1 MWKCRSLCYGLE
13 MDMKHLFPVVTAA
26 LLVGTAIL
34 AAQTVDLPTS
44 KQLIGE
50 IPGHPQRINSL
61 PMTMAVSPDGR
72 YVVTVNAGY
81 GTYESHYDQ
90 SLAVVDTQSGTLTD
104 FPDKRTLTE
113 VAKQT
118 LYSGL
123 AFSRDGKHLYASLA
137 SLTNPTGNGKDATG
151 SGVVVYSFTDG
162 KIAPERLI
170 PIPLA
175 QLAPGKYTRLIGDT
189 EGDKGVPFPAAI
201 AVVGPA
207 GSEKLLV
214 AGNLSDDVLLLD
226 PATGTIEKRFDL
238 SESDAVPATYPIA
251 LAVTKDNQR
260 AYVALWN
267 ASEIVELDL
276 THASVAR
283 KLALLKPPSAVAPGT
298 HPCALEF
305 SPDGRTLY
313 VALSNRDAVAAVNV
327 GPDAHGAQFSLKG
340 FFDTRL
346 PAQSYFGAEPE
357 ALAVNADGTRLYVAN
372 SASDAVAVI
381 DTTKLTAKASKRE
394 MIEPIGFVPTE
405 WMPMSMAFLPSA
417 TGGRL
422 YVATAKGKGTGPNN
436 FPQAQTGEASGR
448 RAHSPTTYIASLLH
462 GSLATL
468 DAADIEKN
476 LPTFTTVVLESN
488 RMKAAEEKITFAG
501 GAHDRIKHV
510 IYIIKENRTYDQIFG
525 DLAKDGKPVGNG
537 DPTLTMYGA
546 SITPNLHKLALQFGV
561 LDNFFDSGEVSGD
574 GHVWSTAAIGTDYL
588 EKTWQ
593 QSYRGGQRTY
603 DFEGVVAENYPLL
616 QKIPDVNEPTS
627 GYLWG
632 NLAAHKKTYYHFGE
646 FISTTFCNEARVAD
660 PQMGPLLKGHDC
672 AHKAIAPGET
682 IPAEWGGGV
691 NKWPWAIPLIAANVA
706 TKPELVDHFAPE
718 APDFELSIPDQIR
731 VEIFMRHLK
740 GWLADKAQGNDTMP
754 NFVLM
759 RLGNDHTA
767 GTRPGGP
774 TPKSSVADNDL
785 AVGRAVE
792 AIAHS
797 PFWDDTAFFILED
810 DAQNGGDHVDA
821 HRSLAVI
828 VSKYA
833 PHGAAAGPHAAGA
846 PNSTDAPFIDSRF
859 YSTVSVVRT
868 METLLGLPPMNNN
881 DAFSSLISTL
891 FTGPGDQA
899 PYAADYSNRDNG
911 LIYTA
916 NKKTAEGAKESMKMD
931 FRHADHA
938 DAQKL
943 NVILWKD
950 AKGDAPVPAMLKERS
965 KKTTKDADDD

>member
-1 MWKCRSLCYGLE
+1 
-13 MDMKHLFPVVTAA
+13 MKAFSPFIGMA
-26 LLVGTAIL
+26 LVLGPGRV

-50 IPGHPQRINSL
+50 IPGHPQRLNSL

-81 GTYESHYDQ
+81 GTFESGYDQ
-90 SLAVVDTQSGTLTD
+90 SLAVLDTQTGALTD
-104 FPDKRTLTE
+104 FPDKRTLAE
-113 VAKQT
+113 EAKQT

-123 AFSRDGKHLYASLA
+123 AFSRDGKHLYASMG
-137 SLTNPTGNGKDATG
+137 SITNPTGEVKDATG
-151 SGVVVYSFTDG
+151 SAVVVYSFNDG
-162 KIAPERLI
+162 RIAPERLI
-170 PIPLA
+170 HLPLET
-175 QLAPGKYTRLIGDT
+175 LAAGRKTRLIGET

-201 AVVGPA
+201 ALVGTA
-207 GSEKLLV
+207 GNEKLLV

-226 PATGTIEKRFDL
+226 PITGAIEKRFDL
-238 SESDAVPATYPIA
+238 SESDAVPATYPVA
-251 LAVTKDNQR
+251 LAVAKDGER

-276 THASVAR
+276 KTQTVGR
-283 KLALLKPPSAVAPGT
+283 KLALLKPTSAVAPGT

-327 GPDAHGAQFSLKG
+327 GPGAHGPQFSVKG
-340 FFDTRL
+340 YFDTRL

-357 ALAVNADGTRLYVAN
+357 ALAVNGDGSRLYVAN

-381 DTTKLTAKASKRE
+381 DTAKLTAKASRQG
-394 MIEPIGFVPTE
+394 MVEPIGFVPTE

-417 TGGRL
+417 SGGKL

-436 FPQAQTGEASGR
+436 FAQRVTPEITQR
-448 RAHSPTTYIASLLH
+448 RFHTPTTYIATLLY

-468 DAADIEKN
+468 DAADIETH
-476 LPTFTTVVLESN
+476 LPHWTSVVLESN
-488 RMKAAEEKITFAG
+488 RMKAAQEKIAFPG

-525 DLAKDGKPVGNG
+525 DLNKDGKPVGNG
-537 DPTLTMYGA
+537 DASLTMYGE
-546 SITPNLHKLALQFGV
+546 SITPNLHRLALQFGV

-574 GHVWSTAAIGTDYL
+574 GHVWSTAAIGSDYL

-593 QSYRGGQRTY
+593 QSYRGSQRTY
-603 DFEGVVAENYPLL
+603 DFEGVVADNYPLL
-616 QKIPDVNEPTS
+616 QKIPDVNEPAS

-632 NLAAHKKTYYHFGE
+632 DLAAHGKSYYHFGE
-646 FISTTFCNEARVAD
+646 FVSTTFCNEARVAD

-672 AHKAIAPGET
+672 AHKEVAPGET
-682 IPAEWGGGV
+682 FPAAWGGGV
-691 NKWPWAIPLIAANVA
+691 NKWPWPVPLIAANVP
-706 TKPELVDHFAPE
+706 TKPELVGHFAPE
-718 APDFELSIPDQIR
+718 APDFNLAVPDQIR
-731 VEIFMRHLK
+731 VDIFMKHLA
-740 GWLADKAQGNDTMP
+740 GWLADKQQGKDTMP
-754 NFVLM
+754 NFVML
-759 RLGNDHTA
+759 RLANDHTA

-833 PHGAAAGPHAAGA
+833 PKTASGA
-846 PNSTDAPFIDSRF
+846 PFVDSRF

-881 DAFSSLISTL
+881 DAFASLISTL
-891 FTGPGDQA
+891 FTGPGDQQA
-899 PYAADYSNRDNG
+899 YTADYSNRDNG

-916 NKKTAEGAKESMKMD
+916 NKKTAVGAKESMKMD

-938 DAQKL
+938 PVERL

-950 AKGDAPVPAMLKERS
+950 AMGDKPVPAMLKERS
-965 KKTTKDADDD
+965 KKSAKDDDD